1 MEARDLVGCGF
12 VDGACKCRICS
23 NLTYDTARCAQHLT
37 AKSMMRAPLARG
49 AMSKIVAKV
58 LRKKAEQEKKTCWN
72 STIEFIEATDT
83 WFTHA
88 GSGYAAPYTSA
99 TDPRLEEMR
108 KACEW
113 FENWFEDIS
122 AIPLGASFT
131 KQGKEKMFMS
141 RQTFWALRQTT
152 YAFIGMCKHYLPKAP
167 EGCGIRAS
175 RCSQDPV
182 ERFFVRTKVLRPSA
196 SIDTTHDATA
206 FAISDGV
213 L

>member
-37 AKSMMRAPLARG
+37 AKSMMRAPLALG

-88 GSGYAAPYTSA
+88 S
-99 TDPRLEEMR
+99 
-108 KACEW
+108 
-113 FENWFEDIS
+113 
-122 AIPLGASFT
+122 
-131 KQGKEKMFMS
+131 
-141 RQTFWALRQTT
+141 
-152 YAFIGMCKHYLPKAP
+152 
-167 EGCGIRAS
+167 
-175 RCSQDPV
+175 
-182 ERFFVRTKVLRPSA
+182 
-196 SIDTTHDATA
+196 
-206 FAISDGV
+206 
-213 L
+213 

>member
-1 MEARDLVGCGF
+1 
-12 VDGACKCRICS
+12 
-23 NLTYDTARCAQHLT
+23 
-37 AKSMMRAPLARG
+37 
-49 AMSKIVAKV
+49 
-58 LRKKAEQEKKTCWN
+58 
-72 STIEFIEATDT
+72 
-83 WFTHA
+83 
-88 GSGYAAPYTSA
+88 
-99 TDPRLEEMR
+99 
-108 KACEW
+108 
-113 FENWFEDIS
+113 
-122 AIPLGASFT
+122 
-131 KQGKEKMFMS
+131 MFMS

-213 L
+213 APSSFSTPATPRVISCCVLPCHRWTRVWRLLGATVAAPDGWASCCAPVSPGRPLFFGGIVSASPGPNQQFLTDGRGVCKHDVPGRALTGSWLYPAEIMSSGPRQSMTVDLE